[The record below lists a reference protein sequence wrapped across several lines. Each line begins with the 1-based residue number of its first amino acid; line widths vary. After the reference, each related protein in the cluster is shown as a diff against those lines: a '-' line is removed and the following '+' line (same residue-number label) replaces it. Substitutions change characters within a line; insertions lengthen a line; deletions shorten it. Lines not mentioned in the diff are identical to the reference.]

1 VHDEPVVPCLGRL
14 IQPVQRLV
22 EKAYIIR
29 LCRINKSSRLA
40 TVDDLREGAVYEWA
54 RSRRRPRR
62 ASCGP
67 WLT

>member
-40 TVDDLREGAVYEWA
+40 TVDDL
-54 RSRRRPRR
+54 
-62 ASCGP
+62 
-67 WLT
+67 